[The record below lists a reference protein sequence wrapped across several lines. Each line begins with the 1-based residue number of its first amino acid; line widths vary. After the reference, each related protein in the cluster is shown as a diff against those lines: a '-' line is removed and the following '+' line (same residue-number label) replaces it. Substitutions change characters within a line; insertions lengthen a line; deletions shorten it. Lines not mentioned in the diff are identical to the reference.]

1 MLPLLR
7 TSTSCRL
14 IKQLS
19 NIKQSDF
26 RTVYKFPYVRGVGL
40 INRLKL
46 YQTALT
52 SVTVPG
58 VTVLNQ
64 LGVTSSD
71 SVLFTGIIGL
81 LGIIP
86 LYILGYFSNRLVGI
100 VYLNE
105 KENLVKLAYLDFWG
119 KRKELVV
126 PANDIVPF
134 SEAPASFIDPLYL
147 TVRQFTSKYTLKLC
161 SKYGI
166 VDVKGFNKVFII

>member
-7 TSTSCRL
+7 TSTSCQL

-71 SVLFTGIIGL
+71 S
-81 LGIIP
+81 
-86 LYILGYFSNRLVGI
+86 YFSNRLVGI